1 MPHVIVKLWPAK
13 SEQQKAR
20 LAKAITKD
28 VMNVLKLGEESVS
41 VAIEEVKPED
51 RVEKVYKP
59 DIQNK
64 WEKLYKKP
72 GYELSDL

>member
-1 MPHVIVKLWPAK
+1 MILFDILFFKE
-13 SEQQKAR
+13 SRE
-20 LAKAITKD
+20 T
-28 VMNVLKLGEESVS
+28 LKVFHWLESVS
-41 VAIEEVKPED
+41 VAIKEVEPED